1 MADILFIDDDESIRF
16 LVQEELS
23 LEGHAVRLA
32 GDGSRGLQAV
42 EDALPDVVVLDIKMP
57 GLGGIEVLRRLKT
70 SHPSLPVLLFTAYN
84 DYADEA
90 RELGADGY
98 LVKSPDLTSLKD
110 AIRKLSAGNDHAP

>member
-32 GDGSRGLQAV
+32 GDGDRGLQAV

-57 GLGGIEVLRRLKT
+57 GLGGIEVLRRLKA
-70 SHPSLPVLLFTAYN
+70 SHPSLPVLMFTAYN
-84 DYADEA
+84 DYVDEA
-90 RELGADGY
+90 REIGADGY
-98 LVKSPDLTSLKD
+98 LVKSPDLTPLKD
-110 AIRKLSAGNDHAP
+110 AIRNLSAGNGHAP